1 MSTHSNPI
9 YLNTSFRLIMIG
21 TLDDHFSF
29 KKKNETKIKDDLKS
43 SYHQIIDIVSNF
55 VHVIL
60 IVPKLEVWPHAFQK
74 SFTSITLIYFDTR
87 HNR

>member
-1 MSTHSNPI
+1 
-9 YLNTSFRLIMIG
+9 MIG

-29 KKKNETKIKDDLKS
+29 KKKNETKINNDLKS
-43 SYHQIIDIVSNF
+43 SYHQFIDIVPNF

-60 IVPKLEVWPHAFQK
+60 IAIEVWPHAFQK